1 MAMILRGLG
10 ARSRLRPGA
19 ALVCARQLSRVPP
32 VRLLQPPHALRTPA
46 LLAPRSVVC
55 RTALLCTKPP
65 AAGTKVVAKAPKAP
79 PPAKWSPRWVAVTLK
94 EVALHYWH
102 GSKLLAAD
110 TRIAS
115 KLLSRLVSGRNLSRR
130 EHNLLVRVLADLG
143 RVIPLSFFVLVPFME
158 FALPFALKLFPN
170 LLPSTFEEKHQKD
183 EKLKKALQMRLG
195 VAMVLNDTLESRA
208 KQLQKAAQ
216 RAPSA
221 RLGRAPARPLRLLS
235 ARLAALGSSA
245 PAVRGRSTG
254 RAPAAASAARASG
267 LPSQPTPLTASNPSS
282 TASNP
287 SSTASLPICPFNAH

>member
-1 MAMILRGLG
+1 MPVCEQALGHCIGDQRGTVVMILRGLG
-10 ARSRLRPGA
+10 ARSRLRPGT
-19 ALVCARQLSRVPP
+19 ALICARQLSRVPP

-65 AAGTKVVAKAPKAP
+65 AAGTKVAVKAPKAP
-79 PPAKWSPRWVAVTLK
+79 PPAKWSPRWVAVTVK
-94 EVALHYWH
+94 EMALHYWH

-143 RVIPLSFFVLVPFME
+143 RIVPLSFFVLVPFME
-158 FALPFALKLFPN
+158 LALPFALKLFPN

-208 KQLQKAAQ
+208 KQLQKAEQHAVRVTPWQ
-216 RAPSA
+216 GPSSAAAPPQGSPGGSGQLGAPRKRPAHRAPSH
-221 RLGRAPARPLRLLS
+221 RLGCS
-235 ARLAALGSSA
+235 
-245 PAVRGRSTG
+245 
-254 RAPAAASAARASG
+254 
-267 LPSQPTPLTASNPSS
+267 SQPPPNP
-282 TASNP
+282 
-287 SSTASLPICPFNAH
+287 PIPPP

>member
-1 MAMILRGLG
+1 M
-10 ARSRLRPGA
+10 
-19 ALVCARQLSRVPP
+19 
-32 VRLLQPPHALRTPA
+32 RLLQPPHALRTPA

-65 AAGTKVVAKAPKAP
+65 SAGTKAAVKAPKAP
-79 PPAKWSPRWVAVTLK
+79 PPAKWSPSWVAVTVK

-195 VAMVLNDTLESRA
+195 VAMVLTLNLTLAWASRWC
-208 KQLQKAAQ
+208 
-216 RAPSA
+216 ST
-221 RLGRAPARPLRLLS
+221 LG
-235 ARLAALGSSA
+235 LG
-245 PAVRGRSTG
+245 
-254 RAPAAASAARASG
+254 
-267 LPSQPTPLTASNPSS
+267 L
-282 TASNP
+282 
-287 SSTASLPICPFNAH
+287 

>member
-1 MAMILRGLG
+1 MTF
-10 ARSRLRPGA
+10 
-19 ALVCARQLSRVPP
+19 VFTLSAPVPP
-32 VRLLQPPHALRTPA
+32 
-46 LLAPRSVVC
+46 
-55 RTALLCTKPP
+55 
-65 AAGTKVVAKAPKAP
+65 
-79 PPAKWSPRWVAVTLK
+79 
-94 EVALHYWH
+94 
-102 GSKLLAAD
+102 
-110 TRIAS
+110 
-115 KLLSRLVSGRNLSRR
+115 LLSRLVSGRNLSRR

-235 ARLAALGSSA
+235 ARLSWRLLAAPTRHGQRPVTAATGAVIGS
-245 PAVRGRSTG
+245 
-254 RAPAAASAARASG
+254 AASLQPLG
-267 LPSQPTPLTASNPSS
+267 NSQ
-282 TASNP
+282 
-287 SSTASLPICPFNAH
+287 

>member
-1 MAMILRGLG
+1 MPVCEQALGHCIGDQRGTVVMILRGLG
-10 ARSRLRPGA
+10 ARSRLRPGT
-19 ALVCARQLSRVPP
+19 ALICARQLSRVPP

-65 AAGTKVVAKAPKAP
+65 AAGTKVAVKAPKAP
-79 PPAKWSPRWVAVTLK
+79 PPAKWSPSWVAVTVK

-143 RVIPLSFFVLVPFME
+143 RIVPLSFFVLVPFME
-158 FALPFALKLFPN
+158 LALPFALKLFPN

-195 VAMVLNDTLESRA
+195 VAMVL
-208 KQLQKAAQ
+208 
-216 RAPSA
+216 
-221 RLGRAPARPLRLLS
+221 
-235 ARLAALGSSA
+235 
-245 PAVRGRSTG
+245 
-254 RAPAAASAARASG
+254 
-267 LPSQPTPLTASNPSS
+267 PLTLTLAWASRWCS
-282 TASNP
+282 T
-287 SSTASLPICPFNAH
+287 LGLGL